1 MLQIA
6 ICEDEQADRERLQEM
21 LHTILNKYAVERQI
35 TCCGSGEELL
45 DSGIRFHLIFMDI
58 VMEGRNGIDI
68 GQEIYNRNHT
78 VKIIYQTNFGEYCR
92 EAMNTVHAFAYI
104 EKPVDAK
111 MLEQQ
116 VAEFLKQ
123 YRKEEVQLEFH
134 SVSFEEN
141 GIVAEKP
148 SILLP
153 VSAIQYF
160 EYIKTK
166 KKVKI
171 VTESVVY
178 EYPDVISSLGERMQ
192 PYGFETSCRGILV
205 NLRNV
210 MKIKG
215 YEVVLRNGASV
226 PLSQKRVTEFKK
238 RLNECVRQL
247 LL

>member
-1 MLQIA
+1 MLEIA
-6 ICEDEQADRERLQEM
+6 ICEDEQTDRERLQGI
-21 LHTILNKYAVERQI
+21 LYTILDKYNMERQI
-35 TCCGSGEELL
+35 NCYSSGEELL
-45 DSGIRFHLIFMDI
+45 GSGVQFQLIFMDI

-78 VKIIYQTNFGEYCR
+78 AKIIYQTNFGDYCK
-92 EAMNTVHAFAYI
+92 EALNTVHAFAYM
-104 EKPVDAK
+104 EKPVDEK
-111 MLEQQ
+111 TLEKQ

-123 YRKEEVQLEFH
+123 YQKEEVQLEFH

-148 SILLP
+148 SVLLS
-153 VSAIQYF
+153 VSSIQYF

-171 VTESVVY
+171 VTESAVY
-178 EYPDVISSLGERMQ
+178 EYPDVISSLEARMQ

-215 YEVVLRNGASV
+215 YEVILRNGASV
-226 PLSQKRVTEFKK
+226 PLSQKRVMEFKK
-238 RLNECVRQL
+238 RLNECAHSGE
-247 LL
+247 

>member
-1 MLQIA
+1 MLDIA
-6 ICEDEQADRERLQEM
+6 ICEDEQADRERLQGM
-21 LHTILNKYAVERQI
+21 LYAILDKYNMERQI
-35 TCCGSGEELL
+35 TCYSSGEELL
-45 DSGIRFHLIFMDI
+45 GSGVQFQLIFMDI
-58 VMEGRNGIDI
+58 VMEGRDGIDI

-78 VKIIYQTNFGEYCR
+78 AKIIYQTNFGDYCK
-92 EAMNTVHAFAYI
+92 EALNTVHAFAYM
-104 EKPVDAK
+104 EKPVDEE
-111 MLEQQ
+111 MLEKQ

-123 YRKEEVQLEFH
+123 YQKEEVQLEFH

-141 GIVAEKP
+141 GIVAEMP
-148 SILLP
+148 SVLLS

-171 VTESVVY
+171 VTESTVY
-178 EYPDVISSLGERMQ
+178 EYTDVISSLEARMQ

-215 YEVVLRNGASV
+215 YEVILRNGASV
-226 PLSQKRVTEFKK
+226 PLSQKRVMEFKK
-238 RLNECVRQL
+238 RLNECVHSGE
-247 LL
+247 